1 MIIADLPCLAI
12 VADGDEVIGG
22 KQNDDYD
29 NRGAAVA
36 SAYAD
41 GSEALTAAG
50 TSVYIDRGV
59 SKVEGFS
66 QAQSLN

>member
-12 VADGDEVIGG
+12 VADGDEVLGG
-22 KQNDDYD
+22 DNYD

-36 SAYAD
+36 LTYAD
-41 GSEALTAAG
+41 GSEALTASG
-50 TSVYIDRGV
+50 TSVYTDRGV
-59 SKVEGFS
+59 SQVQGFS

>member
-1 MIIADLPCLAI
+1 MIIVDLPCLAI
-12 VADGDEVIGG
+12 ATNGEEIIGG
-22 KQNDDYD
+22 KNDDYD
-29 NRGAAVA
+29 NKGAAVA
-36 SAYAD
+36 TAYAD

-66 QAQSLN
+66 QAQSSN

>member
-1 MIIADLPCLAI
+1 MIIADLPCLAV
-12 VADGDEVIGG
+12 VADGDEEVIGG
-22 KQNDDYD
+22 KNDDYD

-41 GSEALTAAG
+41 GSEALTASE

-59 SKVEGFS
+59 SQVQSVS

>member
-1 MIIADLPCLAI
+1 MIIADLPCMAI
-12 VADGDEVIGG
+12 AADSDEIIGG
-22 KQNDDYD
+22 KNDDYD

-36 SAYAD
+36 TAYAD

-66 QAQSLN
+66 QAQSSN

>member
-12 VADGDEVIGG
+12 AADGDEVIGG
-22 KQNDDYD
+22 KNDDYD

-36 SAYAD
+36 FAYAD

-66 QAQSLN
+66 QAQSSN

>member
-12 VADGDEVIGG
+12 AVDSDEIIGG
-22 KQNDDYD
+22 EQNNDYD

-36 SAYAD
+36 LVYAD
-41 GSEALTAAG
+41 GSEAIAAAG

-66 QAQSLN
+66 QAQSSN

>member
-12 VADGDEVIGG
+12 AADGDEIIGG
-22 KQNDDYD
+22 KNDDYD

-36 SAYAD
+36 TAYAD

-50 TSVYIDRGV
+50 TSVYIDRGA

-66 QAQSLN
+66 QAQSSN

>member
-1 MIIADLPCLAI
+1 MIIVDLPCLAI
-12 VADGDEVIGG
+12 AADGDEIIGG
-22 KQNDDYD
+22 KNDDYD

-36 SAYAD
+36 TAYAD
-41 GSEALTAAG
+41 GSEALTASE

-59 SKVEGFS
+59 SQVQGVS

>member
-1 MIIADLPCLAI
+1 MIIADLPCLGI

-22 KQNDDYD
+22 KNDGYD

-36 SAYAD
+36 FAYAD

-59 SKVEGFS
+59 SKVESYS

>member
-12 VADGDEVIGG
+12 AADGDEVIGG

-29 NRGAAVA
+29 NKGAAVA
-36 SAYAD
+36 LAYAD
-41 GSEALTAAG
+41 GSEALAAAG

-59 SKVEGFS
+59 SKVQGFS
-66 QAQSLN
+66 QAESLN